1 MSIKHTEVPLA
12 GCTTLCRRNHIGPG
26 VVTLL
31 HLRPFYR
38 TQLSKWPVVDEPGKR
53 DMSRQWTAALL
64 LALATLGGS
73 RELAAQ
79 NIQVGIID
87 FYGLHH
93 VSETEARSA
102 LAVKE
107 GDTISVA
114 DDARPALM
122 AQSEQQLSRLRGVLS
137 ARVNLVCCDRGRG
150 IIYVGVEEK
159 GGATH
164 HFRKAPR
171 GDARLAADVV
181 DAGKEFDRALTPAA
195 RRGDAEDRSQGHA
208 LLQDPSARA
217 VQERFIGFAA
227 RDLKQLRN
235 VLRRSS
241 DSEHRALAAQVLG
254 YAADKQAV
262 VDDLVYA
269 MSDSAE
275 GVRNNAMRALGVFVS
290 GESSV
295 SQKRIVIPPEPFVS
309 LLNSVAWTDKNKASL
324 ALMKLSERRDLQ
336 LLQKLQKEAIVPLVE
351 MARWKTEGHA
361 WPAFLILG
369 RIADQSDDAIQ
380 AAWTHGQ
387 REVVINAA
395 VNHR

>member
-1 MSIKHTEVPLA
+1 M
-12 GCTTLCRRNHIGPG
+12 N
-26 VVTLL
+26 
-31 HLRPFYR
+31 
-38 TQLSKWPVVDEPGKR
+38 
-53 DMSRQWTAALL
+53 RQRTAALL
-64 LALATLGGS
+64 LALATMDGS
-73 RELAAQ
+73 RKLAAQ
-79 NIQVGIID
+79 SIQVGIID
-87 FYGLHH
+87 FYGLHQ
-93 VSETEARSA
+93 VSEAEARRA

-107 GDTISVA
+107 GDTISMA
-114 DDARPALM
+114 DDARPVFM
-122 AQSEQQLSRLRGVLS
+122 TDSEHQLSRLRGVVG

-181 DAGKEFDRALTPAA
+181 DAGKEFEQALTPAA
-195 RRGDAEDRSQGHA
+195 QRGDAEDHSQGNA
-208 LLQDPSARA
+208 LLRDPSARA

-275 GVRNNAMRALGVFVS
+275 GVRNNAMRALGVFAS
-290 GESSV
+290 ASASA
-295 SQKRIVIPPEPFVS
+295 SQKRIVIPSEPFVS
-309 LLNSVAWTDKNKASL
+309 LLNSVAWTDRNKASL
-324 ALMKLSERRDLQ
+324 ALMKLSERRDPE
-336 LLQKLQKEAIVPLVE
+336 LLKKLRNEAIEPLVE
-351 MARWKTEGHA
+351 MARWKSEGHA

-369 RIADQSDDAIQ
+369 RIASQSDDAIQ
-380 AAWTHGQ
+380 AAWSHEE